1 MVGGGVSGS
10 NPYDYMELVRRTP
23 QGSVWTYQGIMRFEL
38 PINTMSIVLGQH
50 VRCGVEDNLW
60 GRKGERATTLQQIET
75 LKGIADRLG
84 RKIAS
89 GDDAR
94 RIMKIGTWYD
104 TVEETLFN
112 LGLPPNRP
120 EGQPGFLVYDT
131 GGRIPQVAGS
141 TDIDP
146 RQIL

>member
-1 MVGGGVSGS
+1 MYFRDGDLLPE
-10 NPYDYMELVRRTP
+10 NQEPLIITAAPYAPSWRPDDYP
-23 QGSVWTYQGIMRFEL
+23 
-38 PINTMSIVLGQH
+38 
-50 VRCGVEDNLW
+50 
-60 GRKGERATTLQQIET
+60 GEIPVTWDAT
-75 LKGIADRLG
+75 
-84 RKIAS
+84 

-94 RIMKIGTWYD
+94 RIMKIGVIYD

-131 GGRIPQVAGS
+131 DGRIPQVAGS
-141 TDIDP
+141 PDVDP

>member
-1 MVGGGVSGS
+1 M
-10 NPYDYMELVRRTP
+10 
-23 QGSVWTYQGIMRFEL
+23 
-38 PINTMSIVLGQH
+38 LGQH

-60 GRKGERATTLQQIET
+60 GRKGERATTLQQIDT
-75 LKGIADRLG
+75 LKTIAEQLG
-84 RKIAS
+84 RQIAT

-94 RIMKIGTWYD
+94 RIMKIGTLYD

-120 EGQPGFLVYDT
+120 EGHPGFLVYDT
-131 GGRIPQVAGS
+131 DGRIPQVAAS
-141 TDIDP
+141 ADVDP

>member
-1 MVGGGVSGS
+1 
-10 NPYDYMELVRRTP
+10 
-23 QGSVWTYQGIMRFEL
+23 
-38 PINTMSIVLGQH
+38 
-50 VRCGVEDNLW
+50 
-60 GRKGERATTLQQIET
+60 
-75 LKGIADRLG
+75 
-84 RKIAS
+84 
-89 GDDAR
+89 
-94 RIMKIGTWYD
+94 MKIGTWYD

-131 GGRIPQVAGS
+131 DGQLPQAAGT